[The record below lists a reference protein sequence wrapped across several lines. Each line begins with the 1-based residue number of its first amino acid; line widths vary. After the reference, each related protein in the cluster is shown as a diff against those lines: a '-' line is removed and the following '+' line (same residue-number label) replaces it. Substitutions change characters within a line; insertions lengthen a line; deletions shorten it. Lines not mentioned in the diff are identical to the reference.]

1 MPVKN
6 YYNADRE
13 YGQKRLN
20 GTIMSLLNK
29 EELFTVSNV
38 HHLRDL
44 TGKIQADFIKKDKSL
59 TPMDLIFE
67 ARSDFFG
74 IEPTYI
80 SGKEVD
86 FEPIRLG
93 YCWVH
98 SKENAC
104 YFYKNPRRIYLQGL
118 NIKELIGTKS
128 GYYKYI
134 AIKDLMM
141 PAFNKYPS
149 IQEAM
154 KKCSDS
160 KNTDTFMVYC
170 PFSRD
175 FAVNKEGVI
184 EFRGEVSVGE
194 LKKFGNSFKA
204 ELVKEF
210 FYLQDFVDYEVKN
223 AKSE

>member
-13 YGQKRLN
+13 YSQKRLN
-20 GTIMSLLNK
+20 GTVMSRLNE
-29 EELFTVSNV
+29 EELFMVNNV
-38 HHLRDL
+38 YHLRDL
-44 TGKIQADFIKKDKSL
+44 TAKAQADFIQKDKSL
-59 TPMDLIFE
+59 NPFDLIFE
-67 ARSDFFG
+67 VRPDGFDKEAV
-74 IEPTYI
+74 YI

-93 YCWVH
+93 YCWLPI
-98 SKENAC
+98 KEDSS
-104 YFYKNPRRIYLQGL
+104 YFYRNPRRAFLQGL
-118 NIKELIGTKS
+118 SIKELISAKPS
-128 GYYKYI
+128 YYKYVT
-134 AIKDLMM
+134 IKDLMM
-141 PAFNKYPS
+141 PAFNNYPS

-154 KKCSDS
+154 EKCRNS
-160 KNTDTFMVYC
+160 KSPNTFGVYC

-175 FAVNKEGVI
+175 FAVNREGVI

-194 LKKFGNSFKA
+194 LKKFGGSFKA